1 MGVELDVLRVLE
13 KVPRQSPKMVKKYLK
28 DVEKLDYSISQV
40 KNALNYH
47 AGSGHATRVARG
59 IYEITEL
66 GKYVLHHQ
74 VNVQDLGGTKEVK

>member
-1 MGVELDVLRVLE
+1 MGVELDVLKILE
-13 KVPRQSPKMVKKYLK
+13 RIPRQSPKMVQKNLK
-28 DVEKLDYSISQV
+28 NVEKLEYSIFQI

-47 AGSGHATRVARG
+47 AGSGHVTRVARG

-74 VNVQDLGGTKEVK
+74 VNVQGETK